1 MKEYVYVFHIHEA
14 IGLLMFLIALLVF
27 VYLLG
32 ESHGQQK

>member
-14 IGLLMFLIALLVF
+14 IGLLMFLFALLTF

-32 ESHGQQK
+32 ESHGKK